1 MIRPASAFEI
11 IPRGTAL
18 SAKSWAYAR
27 SRSRARPSS
36 SAPTRLAARAK
47 ASAFTRALFHVKRY
61 PQRQARTRAPRRE
74 GYERSA
80 EPWARERSD
89 DVSRETCRWP
99 ADRNRWWRRSDR
111 SLGAPHGARAFH
123 VEQSRNGCRENVTR
137 TCGCPGAL
145 YAFHVKQ

>member
-18 SAKSWAYAR
+18 SAKRSAYAR
-27 SRSRARPSS
+27 SRSRARASS

-61 PQRQARTRAPRRE
+61 SQRQARTRAPRRE

-89 DVSRETCRWP
+89 AELT
-99 ADRNRWWRRSDR
+99 
-111 SLGAPHGARAFH
+111 
-123 VEQSRNGCRENVTR
+123 
-137 TCGCPGAL
+137 
-145 YAFHVKQ
+145 FHVKHAGGGRIETAERVAPVRSVPQRTPRRSSDSRGTVKKWTQRERHE